1 MTKHNIFNI
10 ALACAFISALLISMV
25 GFSNS
30 CEEMYT
36 NIIRIRIIPNSDSA
50 EDQSLK
56 LQIRDAVLSGS
67 EDLFSETQ
75 TYKDALTTA
84 ENNIELFEHIANEE
98 IKKAGF
104 DYSVSVQI
112 RNEYFETREYD
123 DFTLPAGVY
132 KTAVFTVGE
141 GKGQNWWCVVFPQV
155 CVGSCSG
162 KLTDTVSESTA
173 ELAYNSDRYVIRFKT
188 VEIFEKI
195 KNYLDF

>member
-10 ALACAFISALLISMV
+10 ALACAFISVLLISMV

-30 CEEMYT
+30 CEEMYG

-50 EDQSLK
+50 EDQCLK

-67 EDLFSETQ
+67 QELFSKTET
-75 TYKDALTTA
+75 YDDALIAA
-84 ENNIELFEHIANEE
+84 ENNIELFEQIASQE
-98 IKKAGF
+98 IQRAGF
-104 DYSVSVQI
+104 NYKVSVKI

-141 GKGQNWWCVVFPQV
+141 GKGKNWWCVVFPQV

-162 KLTDTVSESTA
+162 KLTDTVSESAA

-188 VEIFEKI
+188 IEILEKI
-195 KNYLDF
+195 KKYLDF

>member
-1 MTKHNIFNI
+1 MTKRNIFNI
-10 ALACAFISALLISMV
+10 ALTCAFISALLISMV

-30 CEEMYT
+30 CEEMYA

-56 LQIRDAVLSGS
+56 LQIRDAILSAS
-67 EDLFSETQ
+67 EDLFSEIQ
-75 TYKDALTTA
+75 TYEDALITA
-84 ENNIELFEHIANEE
+84 ENNIELFEHTANEE
-98 IKKAGF
+98 IKEAGF
-104 DYSVSVQI
+104 DYNVSVQI

-123 DFTLPAGVY
+123 GFTLPAGVY

-155 CVGSCSG
+155 CVGLCSG
-162 KLTDTVSESTA
+162 KLTDTVSESAA

-195 KNYLDF
+195 KKYLDF